1 MRKYLAYVIVMLF
14 CLATEIK
21 GQDLFPLS
29 PNYGL
34 LCDEAEYLCG
44 YELDGYMG
52 SLTNMTS
59 PLPQPNP
66 ICANNGSPENV
77 LWFSF
82 VADDSNLV
90 LEINFHSCVSASNQ
104 PGLSTGLYQD
114 CILSTDNVELD
125 LDCETLQGSS
135 GSIILAPDPSTIV
148 AGQIYYLFVDGYA
161 AAVCDFNINVISGVC
176 VEVPQSDPQCDLG
189 CGVNGEDGNDL
200 ICVGIEE
207 TYSFWP
213 ISQVIEN
220 LGSCGAFQPN
230 AELENIIHVDW
241 EITPATGFTITNSPM
256 YYDSLDVAA
265 QLDIVWDVPGVYTIR
280 PLLSINPLY
289 ETCRAM
295 CDCLSDSLFTVTV
308 VAGIRDTLAP
318 IFLCPGMSDSFCG
331 QLYNTDAI
339 VECVDTITCDVVIQE
354 FIALDRVDLP
364 IDTHYICPGNCFE
377 FNMMEF
383 CLPSLFNIPSLTAC
397 DTFYQIQL
405 IELDMEV
412 SLASVVDSI
421 DCVNDR
427 ADLSGAYTVS
437 PTYTGEIYEFWLDE
451 TGDTIARVA
460 DLQVTEGG
468 TYTYYAVPIGIEGCF
483 DSKSVI
489 VYKDTAVPNVLLTA
503 PPTLDCNT
511 PTGTILMS
519 VTGSIASAVWTG
531 PGSYSSMDTQP
542 TVTEGGT
549 YQVTVTTTNNCIA
562 TEDVLVMADFAE
574 PVFTITHDTLDC
586 TDNLAVATYTTTD
599 AISTHV
605 WTYPDGQTDMADVL
619 SLAGVGIY
627 TLQITGTNG
636 CSSTQN
642 FVVTDE
648 TYNPSLAISQQY
660 IWRCDDTEYTVD
672 ETMSMLSGVNYQWL
686 DEFGT
691 PASDDKILV
700 ATGPGVYT
708 LVSTDLELGCIG
720 YDTVTILTDP
730 DPFLGIVY
738 DISEPTCA
746 GGDDGSISIASFN
759 GGEGPYRFVY
769 DGIEY
774 TDLEGVTFP
783 SGISTIEV
791 WDANLCMVVETF
803 TISNSAPFDVLTE
816 PSVMI
821 KYGESSTLTA
831 SASVADSLIV
841 SYTWTD
847 ADGMILGG
855 DQDLEV
861 DGSQDAV
868 IVTIEDVNGC
878 TSSATVDIVIDYE
891 VEIFYP
897 NIFSPNGDGSNDN
910 FFLYNNGLPET
921 MDALLIFDRAGELM
935 YEGSSLSFNESQVG
949 WDGSFNGR
957 QVQPGVYVFMVRYTL
972 GNGEQRTLSGSI
984 TVVL

>member
-1 MRKYLAYVIVMLF
+1 MLF
-14 CLATEIK
+14 CLATEMK

-52 SLTNMTS
+52 ALTSTTS

-82 VADDSNLV
+82 VADDANLV
-90 LEINFHSCVSASNQ
+90 LEINFSSCVSTTNQ

-114 CILSTDNVELD
+114 CNLSTDNVELD
-125 LDCETLQGSS
+125 LDCETLQGFN
-135 GSIILAPDPSTIV
+135 GTIILDPDPSTIV
-148 AGQIYYLFVDGYA
+148 PGQIYYLFVDGYA
-161 AAVCDFNINVISGVC
+161 AAVCDFNINVVSGVC
-176 VEVPQSDPQCDLG
+176 IEVPPSDPQCDLG
-189 CGVNGEDGNDL
+189 CGITSEDGNDL
-200 ICVGIEE
+200 ICAGVEE

-213 ISQVIEN
+213 TSQIIDN
-220 LGSCGAFQPN
+220 LGSCGIFQPN
-230 AELENIIHVDW
+230 AELEDIIHVDW
-241 EITPATGFTITNSPM
+241 EITPSTGFTITNSPM
-256 YYDSLDVAA
+256 YYDSLDVQA
-265 QLDIVWDVPGVYTIR
+265 QLNIVWDEPGIYTIR

-295 CDCLSDSLFTVTV
+295 CDCSSDSLFTVTV
-308 VAGIRDTLAP
+308 VEGARDTLVP
-318 IFLCPGMSDSFCG
+318 IFLCPGMSESFCG
-331 QLYNTDAI
+331 QLYNTDAV
-339 VECVDTITCDVVIQE
+339 VECVDTITCDIVIQE

-383 CLPSLFNIPSLTAC
+383 CIPSLFNIPSLTAC

-405 IELDMEV
+405 IELDLQV
-412 SLASVVDSI
+412 SLASIQDSI
-421 DCVNDR
+421 DCINDR
-427 ADLSGAYTVS
+427 ADLSGAYDVT
-437 PTYTGEIYEFWLDE
+437 PTYMGEIYEFWLDE
-451 TGDTIARVA
+451 SGDTLARVP

-483 DSKSVI
+483 DSISVL
-489 VYKDTAVPNVLLTA
+489 VHKDDSVPTVTLTA

-531 PGSYSSMDTQP
+531 PGSYSSVDTQP
-542 TVTEGGT
+542 IVTQGGM
-549 YQVTVTTTNNCIA
+549 YQVTVTTTNNCIT
-562 TEDVLVMADFAE
+562 TEDVWVMADFAE
-574 PVFTITHDTLDC
+574 PVFSITHDSLDC
-586 TDNLAVATYTTTD
+586 TDNLAVATYTTND
-599 AISTHV
+599 AISSHV
-605 WTYPDGQTDMADVL
+605 WRAPDGQTVLSDVL
-619 SLAGVGIY
+619 ALTGVGTY
-627 TLQITGTNG
+627 TLQVTGING
-636 CSSTQN
+636 CSSTQS
-642 FVVTDE
+642 FVVIDE
-648 TYNPSLAISQQY
+648 AYDPSLGISQQY
-660 IWRCDDTEYTVD
+660 IWRCDDTGYTVD
-672 ETMSMLSGVNYQWL
+672 ETLSMISGVTYQWF
-686 DEFGT
+686 DEDGSL
-691 PASDDKILV
+691 AAAGEVLI
-700 ATGPGVYT
+700 ATGPGIYT
-708 LVSTDLELGCIG
+708 LVSTDTDLGCIG
-720 YDTVTILTDP
+720 YDTVTILADP
-730 DPFLGIVY
+730 DPLLGITY

-746 GGDDGSISIASFN
+746 GGDDGTISVTSFD
-759 GGEGPYRFVY
+759 GGEGPYSFVY

-774 TDLEGVTFP
+774 TDLDGVTFP
-783 SGISTIEV
+783 SGLSIIEIF
-791 WDANLCMVVETF
+791 DSNQCMITETF
-803 TISNSAPFDVLTE
+803 TISNSDPFDVLTE
-816 PSVMI
+816 PSVVV
-821 KYGESSTLTA
+821 KYGETNMLTA

-847 ADGMILGG
+847 ADGMILGD

-868 IVTIEDVNGC
+868 IVTIEDINGC
-878 TSSATVDIVIDYE
+878 TSSAYVEIVIDYE

-897 NIFSPNGDGSNDN
+897 NIFSPNGDGANDN

-935 YEGSSLSFNESQVG
+935 YEGSSISFNESNVG
-949 WDGSFNGR
+949 WDGRFNGS
-957 QVQPGVYVFMVRYTL
+957 QVQPGVYVFMVKYTL